1 MYSIPC
7 SRFYSG
13 NREKTR
19 SALVLDLYNLC
30 GQYVLEVHCPMNQ
43 LSVDGSQME
52 GVIPH
57 PEIRVRVDEAN
68 LFV

>member
-1 MYSIPC
+1 ML
-7 SRFYSG
+7 
-13 NREKTR
+13 

-43 LSVDGSQME
+43 LSVDGSQTE

-57 PEIRVRVDEAN
+57 PEIRVREDEAN